1 MVGGIY
7 LAKIYF
13 TDLSEY
19 KIRPVLVLKQIDEDC
34 ICLQLTTQLKNIN
47 LKLTNKDLIDGSLKK
62 DSLIVVPK
70 NFTLHNSI
78 MIKKL
83 GTVRKE
89 KMEMVYKV
97 FCRQIGCN
105 CEN

>member
-13 TDLSEY
+13 TDLSDF

-70 NFTLHNSI
+70 NFTLHKSI

-83 GTVRKE
+83 GTVSKE
-89 KMEMVYKV
+89 KMKTIYQV